1 MALREILRDRAA
13 HRGGTAQVDC
23 GELGYLTVEALSPS
37 DCAALSD
44 SRALLY
50 AACRELQTV
59 GEELRSEGKLF
70 RPDEIMAYVTDD
82 EADAAARI
90 VLELSGLFEETTLI
104 TYNHSGMMNDH
115 SGIMNGLSEIRHQS
129 VQGPEAVFS
138 EIRHQSVQ
146 ASRALSAGDGGLWA
160 GEEEI
165 RRESVQVPD
174 GTLTEDGQVSHEFFA
189 AERNFAGESDGDA
202 KSQILG
208 DLSVRTAQILAS
220 NGGEGA
226 QAEFQR
232 ARAKTDLHEIKS
244 ENSGAGR
251 SILHETESE
260 LRRQGRVSLHET
272 ESEFG
277 RKSGFALHETT
288 SDSGGRRG
296 ILLHESESEYAWV
309 LHEVKSELQKALHE
323 IKSEV
328 AKTLHETKS
337 ELAEEAAQRLVEGLM
352 RAGQVR

>member
-82 EADAAARI
+82 EADAAART
-90 VLELSGLFEETTLI
+90 VLELSGYMSLTDS
-104 TYNHSGMMNDH
+104 HSGM
-115 SGIMNGLSEIRHQS
+115 MNGLSEIRLQS
-129 VQGPEAVFS
+129 VQGLETDFS

-146 ASRALSAGDGGLWA
+146 ALGGASAVDGGLWA
-160 GEEEI
+160 GEGEI
-165 RRESVQVPD
+165 RRESVQ
-174 GTLTEDGQVSHEFFA
+174 GSGEGLTENGQVSHEFFA
-189 AERNFAGESDGDA
+189 AERNFADESDGKT

-220 NGGEGA
+220 KGGEAA
-226 QAEFQR
+226 QAEFPR
-232 ARAKTDLHEIKS
+232 IAPESDLHEIKS
-244 ENSGAGR
+244 ENGGAGR

-277 RKSGFALHETT
+277 RKAASALHETT

-296 ILLHESESEYAWV
+296 ILLHESESECAWV
-309 LHEVKSELQKALHE
+309 LHEVKSELQKALQG

-328 AKTLHETKS
+328 AEMMHETKS
-337 ELAEEAAQRLVEGLM
+337 ELAEEAAQRLAEALKQ
-352 RAGQVR
+352 AAQVR